1 MFNSRYSDVLTVI
14 LVVVII
20 AIIGLLGFWAYDVY
34 SRNSTINDAMGAINE
49 FENQINNNNN
59 NNNTNNEINNN
70 VNNVVPPTENVVKP
84 DVGGIMNPNT
94 TNTTTPGGSTATLYN
109 GFVMAGYIEIPKTGI
124 KYPVL
129 EEVTKKSIET
139 SVAILYGPGLNKV
152 GNTTIVGHNYRNGL
166 FFSDNKKISAGDKI
180 YITDL
185 TGNKVTYIVYNT
197 YETTPEDSDYM
208 TRDTNGATEI
218 SLSTCTDDS
227 SGRIIIWARAE

>member
-1 MFNSRYSDVLTVI
+1 MFDSKYSDVLTVI

-34 SRNSTINDAMGAINE
+34 TRNSTDKDALNAINE
-49 FENQINNNNN
+49 LENQINNNTNN
-59 NNNTNNEINNN
+59 NNNV
-70 VNNVVPPTENVVKP
+70 VNNVISTENVVKP
-84 DVGGIMNPNT
+84 DVDGVMNSDT
-94 TNTTTPGGSTATLYN
+94 TNTTTSGGNSAKLYK
-109 GFVMAGYIEIPKTGI
+109 GFVMVGYIEIPKTGI

-139 SVAILYGPGLNKV
+139 SVAILYGPGLNKP
-152 GNTTIVGHNYRNGL
+152 GNTVIVGHNYRNGL
-166 FFSDNKKISAGDKI
+166 FFSDNKKITVGDKI

-185 TGNKVTYIVYNT
+185 DGNKVTYVVYNT

-208 TRDTNGATEI
+208 TRETNGAMEI